1 VYQVLERVLRD
12 IKNNG
17 RFDSLQKEIDNIA
30 KKQESERNLEANAQI
45 WLNQAKELQELLES
59 NKKANEEDRENI
71 IKLAQ
76 ESDAQ
81 VDHAIFLNSGK
92 LGKIHHFHT
101 CKYISSSILSCSGYA
116 EKWEKARLEQQELK
130 LHLQKKDML
139 NKLSDYSKEYNA
151 EQIISAE
158 MNAYLE
164 ADIKEKEEQVIMWTK
179 RYNEEIVERQQEIDE
194 LKVHSKINMR
204 VIIFSSS
211 YRKTYFPHQNYFRAS
226 KII

>member
-1 VYQVLERVLRD
+1 MYQVLQRVLRD

-45 WLNQAKELQELLES
+45 WFNQAKELQELLES

-76 ESDAQ
+76 ETDAQ

-92 LGKIHHFHT
+92 LSKIHHFHT
-101 CKYISSSILSCSGYA
+101 CKYIFLSILSCSGYA

-139 NKLSDYSKEYNA
+139 DKLSDYSKEYNA

-194 LKVHSKINMR
+194 LKVHSKINLR
-204 VIIFSSS
+204 E
-211 YRKTYFPHQNYFRAS
+211 
-226 KII
+226 

>member
-1 VYQVLERVLRD
+1 MYQVLERVLHD

-81 VDHAIFLNSGK
+81 VDHAIFVNSGK

-101 CKYISSSILSCSGYA
+101 CKYISLSILSCSGYA

-194 LKVHSKINMR
+194 LKVHSKINIR
-204 VIIFSSS
+204 E
-211 YRKTYFPHQNYFRAS
+211 
-226 KII
+226 